1 MRGILKSLMAGLIDF
16 RGSWSEVAGLRP
28 HRAPLLRS
36 QKSSVWKLGR
46 LTALLAAR
54 D

>member
-28 HRAPLLRS
+28 HRRPLLRPL
-36 QKSSVWKLGR
+36 KSRVWKLDR
-46 LTALLAAR
+46 LAAR
-54 D
+54 G